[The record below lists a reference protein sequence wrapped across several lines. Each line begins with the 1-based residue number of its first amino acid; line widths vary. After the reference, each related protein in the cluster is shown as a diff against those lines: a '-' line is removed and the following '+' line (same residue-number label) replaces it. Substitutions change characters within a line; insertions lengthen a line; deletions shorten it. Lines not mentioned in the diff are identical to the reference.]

1 MPVLFPEFHSQG
13 LELHPTIIAPKA
25 RERTHNEPLRLV
37 LLDVSQFQSKT
48 TITYGFVQHG
58 LIGGEIVY
66 SEP

>member
-37 LLDVSQFQSKT
+37 LLDVS
-48 TITYGFVQHG
+48 
-58 LIGGEIVY
+58 
-66 SEP
+66 